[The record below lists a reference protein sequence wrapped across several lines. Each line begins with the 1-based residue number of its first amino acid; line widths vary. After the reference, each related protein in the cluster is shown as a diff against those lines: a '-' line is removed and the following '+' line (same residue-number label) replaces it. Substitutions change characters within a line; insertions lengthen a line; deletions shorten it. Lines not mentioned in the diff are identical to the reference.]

1 MAACLSELALVHD
14 HLRVPEVPVPAN
26 VVEVQMEVHDHRDI
40 GR

>member
-14 HLRVPEVPVPAN
+14 HLRVREVSVPAN
-26 VVEVQMEVHDHRDI
+26 VVEVQMGVHDHRDI